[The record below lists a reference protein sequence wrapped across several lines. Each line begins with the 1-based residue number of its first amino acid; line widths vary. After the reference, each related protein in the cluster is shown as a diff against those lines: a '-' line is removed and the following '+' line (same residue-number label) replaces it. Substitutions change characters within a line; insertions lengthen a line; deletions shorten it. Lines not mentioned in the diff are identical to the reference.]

1 MLLLVGLGNPGK
13 DYSSNRHNIGAMAV
27 DEIIHAYGLGA
38 TKKRIRP
45 PGLFVD
51 GLIDQTKVKI
61 LKPLTYMNESGDAV
75 GRTMRYWRLE
85 TKRIFVFH
93 DDIDLAPG
101 KVRTKFG
108 GGHAGH
114 NGVRNIENHVGNKFW
129 RVRIGV
135 GHPGEKKRVKK
146 HVLNNFAKSDQ
157 KWVKETLAAISKS
170 VPILLRGND
179 SAFMTKIALLQQL
192 AKGKHQKPKENRIT
206 VLQKDK

>member
-13 DYSSNRHNIGAMAV
+13 NYSSNRHNIGSMAV
-27 DEIIHAYGLGA
+27 DEIIHAYSLGI
-38 TKKRIRP
+38 TQKSIRP

-51 GLIDQTKVKI
+51 GFVGHTKVKI
-61 LKPLTYMNESGDAV
+61 LKPLTYMNESGNAV
-75 GRTMRYWRLE
+75 GRTIRYWRLE
-85 TKRIFVFH
+85 PNKVFIFH

-114 NGVRNIENHVGNKFW
+114 NGVRNIESHVGKNFW

-146 HVLNNFAKSDQ
+146 HVLKNFSKSDQ
-157 KWVKETLAAISKS
+157 KWVKETLAAISTAL
-170 VPILLRGND
+170 PILLKGNHSD
-179 SAFMTKIALLQQL
+179 FMTKIALLLQSTEE
-192 AKGKHQKPKENRIT
+192 KHQRPKEHKFT

>member
-1 MLLLVGLGNPGK
+1 MLLLVVLGNPGK

-27 DEIIHAYGLGA
+27 DEIIYAYGLGA

-51 GLIDQTKVKI
+51 GLIYHTKVKI
-61 LKPLTYMNESGDAV
+61 LKPLTYMNESGEAV
-75 GRTMRYWRLE
+75 GHTMRYWRLE
-85 TKRIFVFH
+85 TKKIFVFH

-114 NGVRNIENHVGNKFW
+114 NGVRNIESHVGKNFW

-146 HVLNNFAKSDQ
+146 HVLNNFSKSDI
-157 KWVKETLAAISKS
+157 KWVKETLTAISTAL
-170 VPILLRGND
+170 PILRKGDD
-179 SAFMTKIALLQQL
+179 SGFMTKIALLQQSTEER
-192 AKGKHQKPKENRIT
+192 HQRPKEHKFT

>member
-27 DEIIHAYGLGA
+27 DEIIQAYGLGA

-51 GLIDQTKVKI
+51 GLIDHTKVKI

-85 TKRIFVFH
+85 TKNIFVFH

-146 HVLNNFAKSDQ
+146 HVLNNFAKPDQ
-157 KWVKETLAAISKS
+157 KWVKETLAAISKAT
-170 VPILLRGND
+170 PILLRGND

-192 AKGKHQKPKENRIT
+192 AEGKHQRPKENRIT

>member
-27 DEIIHAYGLGA
+27 DEIIQAYGLGA

-51 GLIDQTKVKI
+51 GLIDHTKVKI

-85 TKRIFVFH
+85 TKNIFVFH

-114 NGVRNIENHVGNKFW
+114 NGVRNIESHVGNKFW

-146 HVLNNFAKSDQ
+146 HVLNNFAKPDQ
-157 KWVKETLAAISKS
+157 KWVKETLAAISKAT
-170 VPILLRGND
+170 PILLRGND

-192 AKGKHQKPKENRIT
+192 AEGKHQRPKENRIT

>member
-27 DEIIHAYGLGA
+27 DEIIHDYGLGA

-85 TKRIFVFH
+85 TKKIFVFH

-114 NGVRNIENHVGNKFW
+114 NGVRNIESHVGKNFW

-157 KWVKETLAAISKS
+157 KWVKETLTAISTAL
-170 VPILLRGND
+170 PILLNGDD
-179 SAFMTKIALLQQL
+179 SAFMTKIALLQQSTEE
-192 AKGKHQKPKENRIT
+192 KHQRPKEHKFT